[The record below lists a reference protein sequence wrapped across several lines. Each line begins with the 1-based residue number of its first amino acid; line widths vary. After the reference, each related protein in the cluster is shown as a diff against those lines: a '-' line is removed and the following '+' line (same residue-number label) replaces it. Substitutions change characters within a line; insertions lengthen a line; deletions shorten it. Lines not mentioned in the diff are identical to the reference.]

1 MAKVSAVEKN
11 NKRIKMVANQESSRL
26 KLKECMNDVSQSFED
41 RLNAMIKLSE
51 KPRNS
56 SKVRIKNRC
65 ALTGRPRGYYR
76 FLKVSR
82 VMLRV
87 LASSGL
93 IPGLK
98 KSSW

>member
-1 MAKVSAVEKN
+1 MAKVSSIEKN
-11 NKRIKMVANQESSRL
+11 NKRNRMSANQAASRQ
-26 KLKECMNDVSQSFED
+26 KLKEIAED
-41 RLNAMIKLSE
+41 LNRPFDERVEAMIKLSQ

-65 ALTGRPRGYYR
+65 SLTGRPRAYHGY
-76 FLKVSR
+76 FGMSR
-82 VMLRV
+82 IMLRE
-87 LASSGL
+87 LALAGL

>member
-1 MAKVSAVEKN
+1 MS
-11 NKRIKMVANQESSRL
+11 ANQAASRQ
-26 KLKECMNDVSQSFED
+26 KLKEIAED
-41 RLNAMIKLSE
+41 LNRPFDERVEAMIKLSQ

-65 ALTGRPRGYYR
+65 SLTGRPRAYHGY
-76 FLKVSR
+76 FGMSR
-82 VMLRV
+82 IMLRE
-87 LASSGL
+87 LALAGL